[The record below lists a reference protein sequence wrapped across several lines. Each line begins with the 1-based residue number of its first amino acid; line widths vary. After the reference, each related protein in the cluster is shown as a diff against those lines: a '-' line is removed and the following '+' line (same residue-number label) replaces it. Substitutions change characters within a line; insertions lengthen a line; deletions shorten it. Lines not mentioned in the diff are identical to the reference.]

1 MRTQH
6 STGKCTQTSSRCASE
21 NSQITLSRTL
31 KACRVETAWDAA
43 LAVLSSKTGSRLA
56 PDKINH
62 SLAIRACSIS
72 WRYALRVAQ
81 EAFSYAIEPDA
92 ISYGCEV
99 GAYQQSRN
107 WHTSLLL
114 LDAMADGTI
123 LPNEVISG
131 SLIHACSSQWARV
144 LMLLTRMG
152 SWQVRL
158 STTSC
163 NSLLSACER
172 RWASGLALVQL
183 ARLAGLIVD
192 TVTCNSSICA
202 CESANSWRPAMELL
216 RGSFRLNIPLNIIS
230 SNAAISACAPHWTS
244 ALRLVRFSGA
254 HRLASDKVTYGAS
267 ISACAK
273 HRQWHAA
280 EHLLRLCTLQSVRH
294 STLILNALVTTWL
307 LAAGMLLQMATRAL
321 APSTVT
327 MGSAMNACE
336 EDGKWGQVLELFQEL
351 GRHRLE
357 RSDVTYNHAVT
368 VAAAGSL
375 WAVAPRAWPGARKHP
390 EQETL
395 ERWERLAFAAYVTAP
410 GTYASGGRPAGCPMS
425 APKTAPKAPMR

>member
-107 WHTSLLL
+107 WHTALLL

-152 SWQVRL
+152 SWQACCLESCKPHLGYVSCSFSAPFAFKSPFVGLWIVPQVRL

-172 RWASGLALVQL
+172 RWASGLALVQ
-183 ARLAGLIVD
+183 
-192 TVTCNSSICA
+192 
-202 CESANSWRPAMELL
+202 
-216 RGSFRLNIPLNIIS
+216 PLGQTWS
-230 SNAAISACAPHWTS
+230 V
-244 ALRLVRFSGA
+244 LVSY
-254 HRLASDKVTYGAS
+254 T
-267 ISACAK
+267 
-273 HRQWHAA
+273 
-280 EHLLRLCTLQSVRH
+280 
-294 STLILNALVTTWL
+294 
-307 LAAGMLLQMATRAL
+307 
-321 APSTVT
+321 
-327 MGSAMNACE
+327 
-336 EDGKWGQVLELFQEL
+336 
-351 GRHRLE
+351 
-357 RSDVTYNHAVT
+357 
-368 VAAAGSL
+368 
-375 WAVAPRAWPGARKHP
+375 
-390 EQETL
+390 
-395 ERWERLAFAAYVTAP
+395 
-410 GTYASGGRPAGCPMS
+410 
-425 APKTAPKAPMR
+425 